1 MGWEGEIMSPKFKS
15 AFYRF
20 LRALVTVIIAGLTVK
35 YTGNQYY
42 MVIAPVLQGIDK
54 YIRDSVK

>member
-1 MGWEGEIMSPKFKS
+1 MSPKFKS